1 MLGKVFPVLLTAM
14 LMVGVVLTGA
24 CAGAAVQEQV
34 IQDIAPVE
42 AHDLIERN
50 RDNPDFVILDV
61 RTPEEF
67 SEEHIEGAV
76 NIDFYSATFR
86 DQLDKLDK
94 DKTYLVYCRSGGR
107 SGNTMEIMEDL
118 GFQEAYNVLDGILG
132 WKEAGLPTVK

>member
-1 MLGKVFPVLLTAM
+1 MLGKVFPVLLTAV

-24 CAGAAVQEQV
+24 CAGAAVQGQI
-34 IQDIAPVE
+34 IQDITPIE
-42 AHDLIERN
+42 GHDLIGKN
-50 RDNPDFVILDV
+50 QDNPDFVILDV

-67 SEEHIEGAV
+67 SEEHIAGAV
-76 NIDFYSATFR
+76 NIDFYADTFR
-86 DQLDKLDK
+86 DEMDELDK

-132 WKEAGLPTVK
+132 WKAAGLPTIK